1 MNQIEYIYRLHINDL
16 YNYGTHLGFEKDVV
30 KDSIQSV
37 FEKILNKQKFDIVN
51 TKAYLYRSLRNEL
64 LTEYKKSIKSLPIDF
79 NHQHIPF
86 EIEISIEDVIMDN
99 ESKITLKNKVDAVLK
114 ELSPRQR
121 EIIYFRYTQDYSYE
135 MISEIMGISVASSR
149 NLILKALN
157 HIRKNGLNTFIF
169 SLLF

>member
-16 YNYGTHLGFEKDVV
+16 YDYGIHLGFDEAIV

-37 FEKILNKQKFDIVN
+37 FEKILNKEKLDIVN

-64 LTEYKKSIKSLPIDF
+64 ITEYKKSIKRLSIDF

-86 EIEISIEDVIMDN
+86 EIEISIEDVILEN
-99 ESKITLKNKVDAVLK
+99 ETQITLKNKVDAVLK
-114 ELSPRQR
+114 ELTPRQR
-121 EIIYFRYTQDYSYE
+121 EIIYFRYTQNYSYE